1 MCFLVSTLNWVYLV
15 SFVVIFVG
23 LYAIPFHKFSSY
35 FMFIFIIITTTTIII
50 IINNMN
56 LLFALP
62 P

>member
-1 MCFLVSTLNWVYLV
+1 MCFLISTLNWVYLV

-23 LYAIPFHKFSSY
+23 LYAIPSHKFSSY
-35 FMFIFIIITTTTIII
+35 FIFIINTTTII